1 MSEIQVF
8 PPQIWILYLVSL
20 ACCCIGFFR
29 FVWFMSVGYGLSSA
43 GIGAALLVLSIV
55 NGRFDLV
62 FAAQCVWKR
71 AISSI
76 TVQSPRTMP
85 MRIPPRC

>member
-29 FVWFMSVGYGLSSA
+29 FVWFMSVGYGLSTA
-43 GIGAALLVLSIV
+43 GIGADGSILFLRCNAFCSFFTGSV
-55 NGRFDLV
+55 SAV
-62 FAAQCVWKR
+62 FCSFA
-71 AISSI
+71 S
-76 TVQSPRTMP
+76 
-85 MRIPPRC
+85 